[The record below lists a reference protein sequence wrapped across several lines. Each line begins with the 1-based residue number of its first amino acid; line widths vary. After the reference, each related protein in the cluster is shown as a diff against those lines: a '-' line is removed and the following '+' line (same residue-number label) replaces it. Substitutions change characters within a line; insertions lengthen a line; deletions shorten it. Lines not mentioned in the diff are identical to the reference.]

1 MSWSIKC
8 TWTRIQSYKQ
18 AAAAWQK
25 AVVFR
30 SAERTAENYLLV
42 PRGLVDRRKKHLTIE
57 RTEAGD
63 FVLRL
68 YRHPVVTWH
77 PDNSITIAAPRSTI
91 STGKFANHCS
101 PAGMHVSMWNQHLCV
116 YVDKRTYKVVD
127 QITFR
132 ERDGTW
138 KADKVTSPWVKSVV
152 NRERAKQ
159 ALSEVGYEE
168 FRAWFKVYVQ
178 MAKTPEGPSGWID
191 NTNIVTMVRERQW
204 RDLLATRFQN
214 AWSRP
219 DQVLSEIRDA
229 IYKEC
234 GCIDRKYV
242 PFLG

>member
-1 MSWSIKC
+1 M
-8 TWTRIQSYKQ
+8 
-18 AAAAWQK
+18 
-25 AVVFR
+25 
-30 SAERTAENYLLV
+30 
-42 PRGLVDRRKKHLTIE
+42 
-57 RTEAGD
+57 
-63 FVLRL
+63 
-68 YRHPVVTWH
+68 
-77 PDNSITIAAPRSTI
+77 
-91 STGKFANHCS
+91 
-101 PAGMHVSMWNQHLCV
+101 
-116 YVDKRTYKVVD
+116 
-127 QITFR
+127 
-132 ERDGTW
+132 
-138 KADKVTSPWVKSVV
+138 KSVV

-234 GCIDRKYV
+234 GCIDRKYI